1 MTSEQKHPYADLLDV
16 PRPTRHIRP
25 PMPRGDRAAQFA
37 PFAALTGH
45 YAAILETARVTQSRM
60 QLTEDEKE
68 RLDYKQQL
76 LQAHMAQHPSV
87 TVTYFLPDERK
98 DGGEYRVTTGNLRG
112 INLHRRTLCLAD
124 GPEIVL
130 DDIVELHSPLFADLD
145 I

>member
-1 MTSEQKHPYADLLDV
+1 MNSDQKHPYADLLDV

-60 QLTEDEKE
+60 ELTEDEKK

-76 LQAHMAQHPSV
+76 LQVHIAQHPAV
-87 TVTYFLPDERK
+87 TVKYFLPDERK
-98 DGGEYRVTTGNLRG
+98 DGGEYRVLSGNLRG
-112 INLHRRTLCLAD
+112 INLHRRTLCFLD
-124 GPEIVL
+124 GTEIAL
-130 DDIVELHSPLFADLD
+130 DDIVELHSSLFSNLD

>member
-45 YAAILETARVTQSRM
+45 YAAILETARVTHSRM
-60 QLTEDEKE
+60 QLTEDEKAF
-68 RLDYKQQL
+68 LDYKQQL
-76 LQAHMAQHPSV
+76 LQANIAQHPPV
-87 TVTYFLPDERK
+87 TVTYFLPDARK
-98 DGGEYRVTTGNLRG
+98 DGGEYRVLTGNLRG
-112 INLHRRTLCLAD
+112 INLHRRTLCLMD
-124 GPEIVL
+124 GTEIAL
-130 DDIVELHSPLFADLD
+130 DDVLELHSPLFENLD

>member
-1 MTSEQKHPYADLLDV
+1 MTSEQKHPYADLLEV

-60 QLTEDEKE
+60 QLTEEEKE

-76 LQAHMAQHPSV
+76 LQAHMAQHPTV
-87 TVTYFLPDERK
+87 TVTYFRPDEK
-98 DGGEYRVTTGNLRG
+98 KEGGEYRVLTGNLRG
-112 INLHRRTLCLAD
+112 INLHRRILCFLD
-124 GPEIVL
+124 GAEISM
-130 DDIVELHSPLFADLD
+130 DDVVELHSALFSDLD

>member
-76 LQAHMAQHPSV
+76 LQAHKAQHPAV

-98 DGGEYRVTTGNLRG
+98 DGGEYRVLTGNLRG
-112 INLHRRTLCLAD
+112 INLHRRILCLTD
-124 GPEIVL
+124 GLEIAL
-130 DDIVELHSPLFADLD
+130 DDIVELHSPLFSDLD